1 MAAGALSVND
11 YTESQ
16 TGFDGSH
23 KECGPFIGIFQM
35 DKQYLPKKMLIIYK
49 FDLISEYTPASYK
62 KIKKSCMGNAKEK
75 KKNKND
81 FFIFIIY

>member
-62 KIKKSCMGNAKEK
+62 KIKKKVVWEMLKR
-75 KKNKND
+75 KKN
-81 FFIFIIY
+81 